1 MKIEVDLPDK
11 AYQYLLQMARAAHLT
26 VAEMV
31 EIGAFN
37 LVALWMREKNNP
49 VPMDADDGVDADK

>member
-1 MKIEVDLPDK
+1 MRVQVELPDE
-11 AYQYLLQMARAAHLT
+11 AYHHLLTMAHQAHLT

-37 LVALWMREKNNP
+37 LVALWIRDKGST
-49 VPMDADDGVDADK
+49 VPLDTTDGLDGSK